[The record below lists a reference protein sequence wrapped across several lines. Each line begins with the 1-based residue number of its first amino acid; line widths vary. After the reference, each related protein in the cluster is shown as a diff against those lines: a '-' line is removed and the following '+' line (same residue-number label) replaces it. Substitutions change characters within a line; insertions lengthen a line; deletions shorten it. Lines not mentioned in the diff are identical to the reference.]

1 MCIKIYLIIY
11 TFVLIGCVEGAVR
24 LRGGTSMSEGRVEV
38 CRNNAWSTVCDDS
51 WDATDA
57 GVVCRQLG
65 FSKYSMSYAT
75 LIVCVLI
82 LF

>member
-1 MCIKIYLIIY
+1 MHKDILIIY

-24 LRGGTSMSEGRVEV
+24 LRGGTSTSEGRVEV
-38 CRNNAWSTVCDDS
+38 CRNNAWSTVCDDF

-57 GVVCRQLG
+57 AVVCRQLG